1 MRIGWLLSLLV
12 FLSGPPAAQPSDSNP
27 PRQITHPAASQADLI
42 LTNGNI
48 ITLQSPGS
56 RAQAIAIAG
65 SHIIAIGDTA
75 FIRQYLGPDTKV
87 IDLHGATVTPGF
99 NDVHQHPAPVYAWD
113 KPYATLELDTV
124 GSMASLIDL
133 LKRKAAITPKGMLI
147 RGTAYNEMKLGR
159 HPTREFLDSAS
170 TDHPILISHASGH
183 LSAANSYMLRISGID
198 RNTKDPPGG
207 ALERDQQG
215 DPDGIIKES
224 ARGLLTHDKSIDPP
238 KPTPEDELEGYRIY
252 FRQLLASGLTS
263 IGDCW
268 TTPAKV
274 KIYQALVAE
283 NFPMRFNL
291 YIGYDYLDQVLSG
304 KIPRIT
310 SDYLRI
316 EGIKIFHGNSFSG
329 KTCWL
334 YEPYDTINPVSG
346 KKDYYGIPPARSQ
359 ASLDSLVLKIHRAGL
374 QIACH
379 SNGDRE
385 IDMVI
390 HAYEYAQQQDYI
402 PDIRNRIEHCSIT
415 NQGILDRIKKD
426 SIIPVFHSYENELG
440 DQLLVYGPKRL
451 SMIMPTRTATDMGI
465 TWAMHSD
472 FPISRYEPMKRLD
485 GAVNRIARS
494 GKPVGIDQK
503 IGVEEAIRAYTVG
516 GAYTTHE
523 ENKKGSILPGQ
534 LADLVILDRD
544 PTAIDPSTLPSVRVM
559 ATIVGGRLVYGHP

>member
-1 MRIGWLLSLLV
+1 MRITPVILLFFWSTRLI
-12 FLSGPPAAQPSDSNP
+12 AQ
-27 PRQITHPAASQADLI
+27 QADLV

-56 RAQAIAIAG
+56 RAQAVAIKG
-65 SHIIAIGDTA
+65 SLIVAIGDTA
-75 FIRQYLGPDTKV
+75 FIRQYLGPGTKV

-99 NDVHQHPAPVYAWD
+99 NDVHQHPFPIYSWD
-113 KPYATLELDTV
+113 KPYANLELDTV
-124 GSMASLIDL
+124 NSMSSLIAL

-147 RGTAYNEMKLGR
+147 RGTAYNEVKLGH

-170 TDHPILISHASGH
+170 TDHPILITHASGH

-207 ALERDQQG
+207 ALERDKNG
-215 DPDGIIKES
+215 EPDGIIKES

-238 KPTPEDELEGYRIY
+238 KPTSEDELEGYRIY
-252 FRQLLASGLTS
+252 FRELLASGLTS

-274 KIYQALVAE
+274 KIYQTLVAE

-390 HAYEYAQQQDYI
+390 RAYEYAQQQDYI

-415 NQGILDRIKKD
+415 NQSILDRIKKD

-465 TWAMHSD
+465 IWAMHSD
-472 FPISRYEPMKRLD
+472 YPISRYEPMKRLD

-494 GKPVGIDQK
+494 GKPVGINQK
-503 IGVEEAIRAYTVG
+503 IGVEEAIRAFTVG
-516 GAYTTHE
+516 GAYTSHE
-523 ENKKGSILPGQ
+523 ENKKGSIVPGQ
-534 LADLVILDRD
+534 LADLVVLDRD
-544 PTAIDPSTLPSVRVM
+544 PTAIDPATLPSVRVM
-559 ATIVGGRLVYGHP
+559 ATIVGGRVVYGQP